1 MMDKRGAAHHRSRFL
16 FFPQI
21 ILMPQTSSRS
31 AWTSR
36 LGFILASAGSA
47 VGLGAIWKFPY
58 MAGTNGGSIFMLPTI
73 AFSLTIGLALLIAEM
88 SMGRAARGGA
98 GTAYLK
104 LGGRAWSVIG
114 FISVATGALVLA
126 FYSVVG
132 GWCTHYF
139 IESIMGRGITDDP
152 AAMRSA
158 FEAFAAD
165 PVQSVMGHV
174 IFLTTTAG
182 VVLCGVERG
191 IERVG
196 KILMPLLFI
205 LMLILIV
212 RGLMLPGAIEGVKF
226 LFMPDPEAFTGEA
239 LLNAMGFAFFSLSV
253 GSGSMMNYGSYLS
266 DKVNVG
272 TSTAWIVVLAVMS
285 SILGGLMIMPSVF
298 AFGLDPSA
306 GPGLTFITMPA
317 VFAQLPF
324 GQVFAVIFYLCIAVA
339 AITSSVSMIEIVVA
353 FLVDEHKMKRAG
365 AAMLSTLALAV
376 VGALPCLSFGKL
388 SDVTFFGGKTIFDL
402 FDFFTSNI
410 SLPVGGLIILW
421 LAGVRCWPQIREN
434 ITRNTSL
441 SEGAVKFLRLM
452 MIGFSPVLVL
462 VVLVSGLV

>member
-1 MMDKRGAAHHRSRFL
+1 
-16 FFPQI
+16 
-21 ILMPQTSSRS
+21 MPQTSSRS

-212 RGLMLPGAIEGVKF
+212 RGLMLPGAIE
-226 LFMPDPEAFTGEA
+226 A
-239 LLNAMGFAFFSLSV
+239 
-253 GSGSMMNYGSYLS
+253 
-266 DKVNVG
+266 
-272 TSTAWIVVLAVMS
+272 
-285 SILGGLMIMPSVF
+285 
-298 AFGLDPSA
+298 
-306 GPGLTFITMPA
+306 
-317 VFAQLPF
+317 
-324 GQVFAVIFYLCIAVA
+324 
-339 AITSSVSMIEIVVA
+339 
-353 FLVDEHKMKRAG
+353 
-365 AAMLSTLALAV
+365 
-376 VGALPCLSFGKL
+376 
-388 SDVTFFGGKTIFDL
+388 
-402 FDFFTSNI
+402 
-410 SLPVGGLIILW
+410 
-421 LAGVRCWPQIREN
+421 
-434 ITRNTSL
+434 
-441 SEGAVKFLRLM
+441 
-452 MIGFSPVLVL
+452 
-462 VVLVSGLV
+462 